1 MSKHAKPKVPV
12 PVELQV
18 ILRDLGVVE
27 PDGRKLLAKVHS
39 RAALQ
44 VKDYVQIMLS
54 KFQVRSAANARL
66 LDTIAE
72 TRLVLMRVQHEDHGG
87 EEQHE
92 ADVVV

>member
-1 MSKHAKPKVPV
+1 MSKQKVPI

-27 PDGRKLLAKVHS
+27 PDGRRLLAKVHT

-54 KFQVRSAANARL
+54 KFQVDRGGNARL
-66 LDTIAE
+66 RDTIAE
-72 TRLVLMRVQHEDHGG
+72 TRLVLMRVQHEHERG
-87 EEQHE
+87 EEQRE

>member
-1 MSKHAKPKVPV
+1 MSKSKV

-18 ILRDLGVVE
+18 ILRDLCIVE
-27 PDGRKLLAKVHS
+27 PDSRRLLAKVHT
-39 RAALQ
+39 RAAMQ
-44 VKDYVQIMLS
+44 VKDYIEIMLS

>member
-27 PDGRKLLAKVHS
+27 PDGRKLIAKVHS

-54 KFQVRSAANARL
+54 KFQVDRGGSARL
-66 LDTIAE
+66 RDTVAE
-72 TRLVLMRVQHEDHGG
+72 TRLVLLRARQENDCADDPAAG
-87 EEQHE
+87 ES
-92 ADVVV
+92 